1 MAAKL
6 GYANAEIFPKQNKVD
21 MNKGGTGSF
30 LNLPYHNAK
39 YCLLDMELKMMG
51 QLWT

>member
-30 LNLPYHNAK
+30 LNLPYHNAFV
-39 YCLLDMELKMMG
+39 
-51 QLWT
+51 

>member
-21 MNKGGTGSF
+21 MTKGTGSF
-30 LNLPYHNAK
+30 LNLPI
-39 YCLLDMELKMMG
+39 
-51 QLWT
+51 QLVVYEIC